1 MKHLIVWAICWTLVA
16 IAWAAFGFYFIVA
29 IAAS

>member
-1 MKHLIVWAICWTLVA
+1 MKPIIVWAICWALVA
-16 IAWAAFGFYFIVA
+16 IAWAAFGFYIMIA